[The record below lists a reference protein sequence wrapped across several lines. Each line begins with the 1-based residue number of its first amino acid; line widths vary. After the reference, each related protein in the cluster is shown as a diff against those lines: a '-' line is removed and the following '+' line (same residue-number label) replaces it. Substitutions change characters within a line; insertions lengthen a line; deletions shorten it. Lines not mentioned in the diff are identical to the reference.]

1 MQNYANKAI
10 GNNSHWKTFSGFYW
24 VFFPKNTEMA
34 GQSTLEYLS
43 SEAPHFDYNV
53 LDQTT
58 LAKQFVLVETKLEA
72 IQHNAI
78 KQLTH

>member
-1 MQNYANKAI
+1 
-10 GNNSHWKTFSGFYW
+10 
-24 VFFPKNTEMA
+24 MA